1 MTEDSSNLK
10 SNAKSLFNCDKNL
23 LSYVV
28 KSNVNLEAK
37 KDTK

>member
-1 MTEDSSNLK
+1 MTENIPNLK

-23 LSYVV
+23 LNYVV

-37 KDTK
+37 KSIE